1 VASSTWPDHP
11 DPLPRSTRGSNGTH
25 PAERPR
31 AEIGD
36 GKAPNGARPLGSAP
50 LLPDWPAD
58 AAERHPDGHVA
69 GAISTG
75 VVGLLRERTGR
86 GPTKAKTI
94 VSSDLVVITLADC
107 LTTAER
113 QLAGAGHG
121 DLVARTRSV
130 LHEGMRAAA
139 TGIVEEHTNRQV
151 NAYLTAQHQDPDLAI
166 LVFYLAPARLTVA

>member
-1 VASSTWPDHP
+1 VASPTWPAH
-11 DPLPRSTRGSNGTH
+11 PLPLPGPTRGSNGAR
-25 PAERPR
+25 PAERRR
-31 AEIGD
+31 AEVSGS
-36 GKAPNGARPLGSAP
+36 KAPNGARPLGSAP

-58 AAERHPDGHVA
+58 AAERHLDGHAA

-75 VVGLLRERTGR
+75 VVGLLREHTGR

-94 VSSDLVVITLADC
+94 ISSDLVVITLADC

-113 QLAGAGHG
+113 QLAAAGHG
-121 DLVARTRSV
+121 DLVADTRSV

-139 TGIVEEHTNRQV
+139 TDIVEEHTNRQV